1 MAAHSW
7 DALPR
12 QRAAHRALILFTM
25 CLGVLIAQV
34 DTSVV
39 NLALAPVGAALR
51 APVSALQWVIDAYN
65 LVYAS
70 LLLTTGTLG
79 DLYGRR
85 RMFALGVAI
94 FTLGSLICGLAP
106 DEALTRRD

>member
-1 MAAHSW
+1 MDGRMAAHSW

-39 NLALAPVGAALR
+39 NLAL